1 MGKHLLLSVI
11 AMTCAMTTSAQTV
24 QNIAGSITKGR
35 TLLPSKAFDR
45 APARV
50 TAEQLLGCSEGTVFG
65 GEYQEFDGVMTGTA
79 SSDEGRKDAATSLY
93 QHFSGCYYKFN
104 AVRFIGLFNYYS
116 PDNGWVYCTDRGGID
131 ENGQMTKPI
140 KVRVAF
146 YEDGE
151 DGKPGKQVFN
161 KIVDVVGEK
170 TGIKRGTEEQGFSEM
185 YFFRVDLG
193 EELKMDHGFMQISAV
208 DTGDES
214 IGCYLSLF
222 TTNSSPEYSLMKIDK
237 RDGNEPTWNQ
247 TLSCCYCFYGSGELI
262 AQKAM
267 KINRFLSPT
276 VSDAGKYSKVQVE
289 VQNIGQQ
296 DIKDITLQLWL
307 DGKLLATE
315 KLGASIGSMESYKYT
330 FQTRVDCSEAGEHKI
345 TVKNATPGCEALG
358 NDELSIDIVIGDG
371 TVSYPESMSASSY
384 YYIKNVKVGDI
395 DNTSEA
401 STYSDFTD
409 MKTSIQPGG
418 TLTLSVTPNN
428 KFVTLGAW
436 IDWNGNGSF
445 NDVGEALELRDGTGE
460 VKIPTGSNVKLGDKR
475 LRIVASFD
483 TPLPTGTYDFGETED
498 YTITVVNSENLP
510 AINLS
515 AEMIEAATSGDKKA
529 IPLNIANNGGET
541 LTGELKYDY
550 ILPNAPTSSYTIC
563 KTNVP
568 AEVKSKLLRRA
579 AVMGVAN
586 PDASEGTEYVLK
598 YDKGQ
603 NGLTGISNSTS
614 AIYANYY
621 PGNMLSALSGMEIT
635 SVDVYIGTPATDNS
649 IVIYGEGTQSKNGNL
664 IAEKEFNVDKNSWNH
679 IVLDKPVKIGDTDLW
694 IGYKTS
700 GLTGSQYCIGIDKGS
715 AIVGFG
721 DMVNIDG
728 ETWWSMSDLGMDFNY
743 CIRANVSGKR
753 TPAINWLSLDKKQ
766 FEVAPGSST
775 TLNVNVDAS
784 GLDKALYEAKI
795 EVVSNDGLS
804 SAIDIPVYI
813 VNDATTGI
821 YAKAYTGD
829 TTIKL
834 GNRQLSVSAEKNIYS
849 VQVSDLAGQ
858 SLSNTTVKD
867 SECSIPL
874 GNAVGSINIVT
885 IRYADGSQTTIKVP
899 TIR

>member
-1 MGKHLLLSVI
+1 MKRHLLLSVI
-11 AMTCAMTTSAQTV
+11 AMTCAMTASAQTV
-24 QNIAGSITKGR
+24 QNIGGSINKGN
-35 TLLPSKAFDR
+35 TLLPSDAFNR
-45 APARV
+45 APAKV

-65 GEYQEFDGVMTGTA
+65 GEYQEYDGVITGTA
-79 SSDEGRKDAATSLY
+79 SSDEGRKDASTSLY

-116 PDNGWVYCTDRGGID
+116 PDNGWIYCTDRGGID

-170 TGIKRGTEEQGFSEM
+170 TGVKRGSEEQGFSEM

-193 EELKMDHGFMQISAV
+193 EELKMDHGFMQISAA

-267 KINRFLSPT
+267 GINRFLSPT
-276 VSDAGKYSKVQVE
+276 ESDAGKYSKVQVE

-296 DIKDITLQLWL
+296 DLKDVTLQLWL

-315 KLGASIGSMESYKYT
+315 ELGATVGSMETYKYT

-358 NDELSIDIVIGDG
+358 NGELSTDIVIGNG
-371 TVSYPESMSASSY
+371 IVSYPESMSSSSY

-401 STYSDFTD
+401 TTYSDFTD

-428 KFVTLGAW
+428 KFVGIGAW

-445 NDVGEALELRDGTGE
+445 DDVGETLELRDGTGE
-460 VKIPTGSNVKLGDKR
+460 VKIPTGSNVKPGDKR

-483 TPLPTGTYDFGETED
+483 TPQPTGEYDFGETED
-498 YTITVVNSENLP
+498 YTITVVNGENLP
-510 AINLS
+510 AISLS
-515 AEMIEAATSGDKKA
+515 AEMLEATTSGDKKA
-529 IPLNIANNGGET
+529 IPLSIANNGGET

-550 ILPNAPTSSYTIC
+550 ILPNAPTSNYTIC
-563 KTNVP
+563 RSNVP
-568 AEVKSKLLRRA
+568 AEVKDKLLRA
-579 AVMGVAN
+579 AIMGVTN

-603 NGLTGISNSTS
+603 DGLTGISNSAS

-649 IVIYGEGTQSKNGNL
+649 IVIYGEGTQSKNGSL
-664 IAEKEFNVDKNSWNH
+664 IAEKEFYVEKNSWNH

-728 ETWWSMSDLGMDFNY
+728 DTWWSMSDLGMDFNY

-753 TPAINWLSLDKKQ
+753 TPAINWLSLDKNQ
-766 FEVAPGSST
+766 FEVAPGSSA

-784 GLDKALYEAKI
+784 ELDKALYEAKI

-834 GNRQLSVSAEKNIYS
+834 GNRQLSVSAEKSISS
-849 VQVSDLAGQ
+849 VKVLDLAGQ
-858 SLSNTTVKD
+858 ALSNTAVD
-867 SECSIPL
+867 GSECSIPL
-874 GNAVGSINIVT
+874 SNAAGSINIVT